1 VILSVI
7 HQEEPRHFM
16 LLVLDQ
22 VNQVS
27 FVYDP
32 LSSLPKLVPAVC
44 SPLLFHLFK
53 HVVIMMNP
61 PQ

>member
-1 VILSVI
+1 
-7 HQEEPRHFM
+7 M